1 MAVKTGNACSNSC
14 LDVQQGVTTTS
25 PLQTLH
31 LASLPACLHLV
42 PLFPPP
48 STGMPLLRPL
58 LPSAEFPL
66 VYSPAHT
73 AGGLPLPSLPKTQW
87 FASVE
92 VSLSFLSA
100 TCGKEN
106 FLGVFLYLRN
116 DLTLPLT
123 SIHYAAC
130 DTRPLVIKTTPRT
143 AESEDGR
150 TRAITPHCVAN
161 VPSLEGTLSQD
172 FMPMTPLSWLRH
184 FERRCHFCTSERKHL
199 GLIVTFLPRSHAG

>member
-48 STGMPLLRPL
+48 STGMPSLRPL

-66 VYSPAHT
+66 VYFPAHT

-92 VSLSFLSA
+92 ASLSFLSA

-123 SIHYAAC
+123 S
-130 DTRPLVIKTTPRT
+130 PRT

-150 TRAITPHCVAN
+150 TRAITPHCMAD

-172 FMPMTPLSWLRH
+172 FVPMTPLSWLRH

-199 GLIVTFLPRSHAG
+199 GLIITFLPRSRAG